1 MAIGFS
7 CRPYKKI
14 SSQVLD
20 LAKIDF
26 AKSTINAATFK
37 GLNRIEKKNS
47 QCEAIFKC
55 NDNYCWLQFLII
67 GGHLCGYGCS
77 TYELHN
83 GKICGYENTARMSGD
98 QEKAITGNRLDQLQV
113 KRKLQ
118 KTRDSLER
126 EREIKEEKIEM
137 QRRREIRD
145 EPYHII

>member
-1 MAIGFS
+1 MQFREGKGQFFIREYQMAIGFS
-7 CRPYKKI
+7 CRPHKKI

-77 TYELHN
+77 TYEL
-83 GKICGYENTARMSGD
+83 D
-98 QEKAITGNRLDQLQV
+98 QEKTQIGSIAG
-113 KRKLQ
+113 
-118 KTRDSLER
+118 KTEIAKDEGFTRER
-126 EREIKEEKIEM
+126 ERDK
-137 QRRREIRD
+137 RREDRD
-145 EPYHII
+145 AEKKRNTR

>member
-1 MAIGFS
+1 
-7 CRPYKKI
+7 
-14 SSQVLD
+14 
-20 LAKIDF
+20 
-26 AKSTINAATFK
+26 
-37 GLNRIEKKNS
+37 
-47 QCEAIFKC
+47 
-55 NDNYCWLQFLII
+55 
-67 GGHLCGYGCS
+67 
-77 TYELHN
+77 
-83 GKICGYENTARMSGD
+83 MSGD